1 MSHHVIGMDAVSF
14 RYPDGTSALRDV
26 TMEVCH
32 GESLGIVGP
41 NGAGKTTLT
50 LLLTGALLPTS
61 GRVYLGDLALKRS
74 NRRNFHQ
81 RVGLVFQT
89 PGDQLF
95 MPTVYEDIAFGPRS
109 RGLEE
114 HDVEKRCLQG
124 MELLGISDLR
134 DRPTARLSEGE
145 KKAVAIAGVL
155 AMQPDILIL
164 DEPSAG
170 LDPTSRRELIR
181 FCRGFLHSRIVVS
194 HDLDFVLE
202 TCDRCLLLDE
212 GTVVRDST
220 AEDLLQDESLLHRH
234 RLELPRSLAG
244 LKTASGIAVNPRKL
258 KES

>member
-1 MSHHVIGMDAVSF
+1 MSHHVIGTDQVSF
-14 RYPDGTSALRDV
+14 HYPDGTEAIRDV
-26 TMEVCH
+26 TMKVRH

-50 LLLTGALLPTS
+50 LLLTGALLPVS
-61 GRVYLGDLALKRS
+61 GRVYLGDLTLNRRT
-74 NRRNFHQ
+74 RRNFHQ

-114 HDVEKRCLQG
+114 GDVERRCRES
-124 MELLGISDLR
+124 MEMLGISDLG
-134 DRPTARLSEGE
+134 DRPTVRLSEGE
-145 KKAVAIAGVL
+145 KKSVAIAGVL

-170 LDPTSRRELIR
+170 LDPTSRRQLIQ
-181 FCRGFLHSRIVVS
+181 FCREFLHSRIVVS

-202 TCDRCLLLDE
+202 TCDRCLLMDD
-212 GTVVRDST
+212 GMVVCDT
-220 AEDLLQDESLLHRH
+220 ETLKLLQDEALLHRH
-234 RLELPRSLAG
+234 RLELPRSLG
-244 LKTASGIAVNPRKL
+244 GFITASGTEVNRRFL
-258 KES
+258 GES

>member
-1 MSHHVIGMDAVSF
+1 MSHHVIGLDAVSY
-14 RYPDGTSALRDV
+14 RYPDGTEAIRNLSL
-26 TMEVCH
+26 EVCH

-50 LLLTGALLPTS
+50 LLLTGALLPTA
-61 GRVYLGDLALKRS
+61 GRVYLGDLALNRRT
-74 NRRNFHQ
+74 RRNFHE

-95 MPTVYEDIAFGPRS
+95 MPTVLEDIAFGPRS
-109 RGLEE
+109 RGMEE
-114 HDVEKRCLQG
+114 QDIARRCQEA
-124 MELLGISDLR
+124 MSLLGIRDLA
-134 DRPTARLSEGE
+134 DRPTVRLSEGE

-181 FCRGFLHSRIVVS
+181 FCQGFLHSRIVVS

-202 TCDRCLLLDE
+202 TCERCLLLDNGE
-212 GTVVRDST
+212 AIRDLHT
-220 AEDLLQDESLLHRH
+220 TELLQDEALLHRH

-244 LKTASGIAVNPRKL
+244 FKTASGISVNPRKL
-258 KES
+258 DES